1 MKLHLLGRSPL
12 WAVVLSVLLCAGC
25 GAEEGS
31 SQTERTEDYPKQ
43 AVELVAPAG
52 HGGGYDVTLRC
63 VAQCLQETGLV
74 SVPLPV
80 TNMPGQGGGAGLQ
93 YLSDHRGSDNVLAVF
108 SPPVCLIN
116 LNGSTDL
123 NYRNDTTPIAMLIT
137 DYGCFCVR
145 ADSPYQ
151 TITDVMQALKEDPK
165 SVRVGGTS
173 AEGSM
178 DHVQFLEVAM
188 AAGVENL
195 DQISYEGFEDG
206 GAPAQLLG
214 GHVDLISSGISDM
227 VGLVESG
234 DVRVLAITASER
246 ADSGITAQMPTCI
259 EQGIDATFYTWRG
272 IFGPPDMPAQALQY
286 WESTLGKMVQSK
298 EWKDIC
304 KKYGWEMNYL
314 GYQDFQEY
322 LDQVNQEYAQ
332 LLEQVGLLREDSNYT
347 GSGKIFQRVNCK
359 T

>member
-1 MKLHLLGRSPL
+1 MKQPLLGRPIL
-12 WAVVLSVLLCAGC
+12 WTAVLAMLLCAGC
-25 GAEEGS
+25 GAEKSGS
-31 SQTERTEDYPKQ
+31 QVEVRESYPQQ

-74 SVPLPV
+74 DVPLPV
-80 TNMPGQGGGAGLQ
+80 TNMPGEGGGAGLK
-93 YLSDHRGSDNVLAVF
+93 YLSDHRGGDNVLAVF

-116 LNGSTDL
+116 LNGSTAL
-123 NYRNDTTPIAMLIT
+123 NYRSDTTPIAMLIT
-137 DYGCFCVR
+137 DYGCFSVR

-173 AEGSM
+173 SEGSM
-178 DHVQFLEVAM
+178 DHVQFLKAAM
-188 AAGVENL
+188 AAGVEHL

-214 GHVDLISSGISDM
+214 GHVDLISSGISDV

-246 ADSGITAQMPTCI
+246 PDSGIAAQMPTCI
-259 EQGIDATFYTWRG
+259 EQGIDTTFYTWRG
-272 IFGPPDMPAQALQY
+272 IFGPPDMPSQALEY
-286 WESTLGKMVQSK
+286 WEDTLEQMIQSE
-298 EWKDIC
+298 EWKAMC
-304 KKYGWEMNYL
+304 TKYGWEMNYL
-314 GYQDFQEY
+314 DGQSFQQY
-322 LDQVNQEYAQ
+322 LEQATQEYAQ
-332 LLEQVGLLREDSNYT
+332 LLDQVGLLRQD
-347 GSGKIFQRVNCK
+347 G
-359 T
+359 